1 MKQLEL
7 LLKFL
12 FFVLQT
18 CEKDLAN
25 SILWNEYYSKLTKFA
40 IADRVNE
47 REIRS
52 IVVNEKT
59 QVMKETVLERRNIK
73 RGHFLDLENMEKF
86 LRALQLLDELPE
98 EGHISISIK
107 DVAELQERGMFI
119 SGQVANF
126 PKNAEEH
133 SIQHSKPIIESGVDI
148 SFDGNIGTGIELT
161 EKVTYEESKVR
172 SL

>member
-1 MKQLEL
+1 M
-7 LLKFL
+7 
-12 FFVLQT
+12 
-18 CEKDLAN
+18 
-25 SILWNEYYSKLTKFA
+25 KFA

-47 REIRS
+47 CEIRS

-59 QVMKETVLERRNIK
+59 Q
-73 RGHFLDLENMEKF
+73 F
-86 LRALQLLDELPE
+86 LRAPQLLDELPE

-107 DVAELQERGMFI
+107 DVAELQERGMFT

-126 PKNAEEH
+126 LKNAEEH
-133 SIQHSKPIIESGVDI
+133 SIQHSKPIIESGVNI